1 MPRLTANNYFCDE
14 KNIYYTGVA
23 SGVVYSLPFDKR
35 IWELCRSIETLHWK
49 EIYELNK
56 KFVEQNKK

>member
-1 MPRLTANNYFCDE
+1 MPNLSSLNYSKTE
-14 KNIYYTGVA
+14 TTMYYTGVA
-23 SGVVYSLPFDKR
+23 SGRVYSLPFDKR
-35 IWELCRSIETLHWK
+35 IWELCQSIETLHWK